1 MVYDQA
7 GRQQQKNCCSFALKR
22 GFETIYWYGELFIPE
37 VSQRLPSILAEVHG
51 L

>member
-1 MVYDQA
+1 VI
-7 GRQQQKNCCSFALKR
+7 ALLLKEALI
-22 GFETIYWYGELFIPE
+22 FETIDWYGELLIPE